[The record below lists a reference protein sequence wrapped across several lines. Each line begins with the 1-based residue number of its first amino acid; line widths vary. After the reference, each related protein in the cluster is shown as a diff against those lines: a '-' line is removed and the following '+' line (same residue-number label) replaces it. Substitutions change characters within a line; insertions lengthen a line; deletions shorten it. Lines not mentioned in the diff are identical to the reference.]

1 MKKGPLSKKEKEFID
16 NNVAIGVP
24 DLATKLDRS
33 TAVVSRY
40 VETITDDSS
49 TTSTHNLFA
58 RKKERGVTVMT
69 EAASMASDDNKKA
82 RKTEMPARHKGAIH
96 KIREDGR

>member
-16 NNVAIGVP
+16 NNIAIGVEG
-24 DLATKLDRS
+24 LATKLDRS
-33 TAVVSRY
+33 TAVVSKY
-40 VETITDDSS
+40 TDTITDD

-69 EAASMASDDNKKA
+69 EAASMTSDENKKA

>member
-16 NNVAIGVP
+16 NNIGIGVE
-24 DLATKLDRS
+24 DLAAKLDRS
-33 TAVVSRY
+33 TAVVSKY
-40 VETITDDSS
+40 TDTITDD

-69 EAASMASDDNKKA
+69 EAASMTSDENKKA

>member
-16 NNVAIGVP
+16 NNIGIGVE
-24 DLATKLDRS
+24 DLAAKLDRS

-40 VETITDDSS
+40 TDTITDT
-49 TTSTHNLFA
+49 TTSTHDLFA

-69 EAASMASDDNKKA
+69 EAASMTSDENKKA
-82 RKTEMPARHKGAIH
+82 RKTEMPAKHKGAIH